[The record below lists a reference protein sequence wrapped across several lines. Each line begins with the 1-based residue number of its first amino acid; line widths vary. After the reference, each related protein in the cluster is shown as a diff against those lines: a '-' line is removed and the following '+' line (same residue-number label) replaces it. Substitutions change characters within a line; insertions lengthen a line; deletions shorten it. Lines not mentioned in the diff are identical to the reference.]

1 MSDRYDLIVLELPVV
16 ASLISRVAREALD
29 EIILVGALARLLE
42 YDSSLDDETAVVVPC
57 PTLWLMDS
65 LFTGFSE
72 GVAAGLFLRNLE
84 KRFES
89 AELMFV
95 FYDVS
100 AIFTLID
107 AAAILLSSNHGI
119 LIYFSLRRCCNLWH
133 LLVTGS
139 SVFSLV
145 GVVCFFLFAVQGVP
159 TLPLKVL

>member
-1 MSDRYDLIVLELPVV
+1 M

-29 EIILVGALARLLE
+29 EMILVGALARLLE
-42 YDSSLDDETAVVVPC
+42 YDSSLDDEAADVVPC

-72 GVAAGLFLRNLE
+72 LLLGVAAAGLFLRNLE

-100 AIFTLID
+100 FSLQFLLID

-119 LIYFSLRRCCNLWH
+119 LIYFYSAVLNQWYCSSPPLWSFG
-133 LLVTGS
+133 L
-139 SVFSLV
+139 
-145 GVVCFFLFAVQGVP
+145 FFIFFCRSGC
-159 TLPLKVL
+159 TYTTF

>member
-1 MSDRYDLIVLELPVV
+1 M
-16 ASLISRVAREALD
+16 
-29 EIILVGALARLLE
+29 GALARLLE
-42 YDSSLDDETAVVVPC
+42 YDSSLDDEAAAVVPC

-72 GVAAGLFLRNLE
+72 LLLGVDAAGLFLRNLE

-100 AIFTLID
+100 FSLQFLLID

-119 LIYFSLRRCCNLWH
+119 LIGVSTSTLRCCNQCQVTVTVLQ
-133 LLVTGS
+133 LV
-139 SVFSLV
+139 VFVFRGL
-145 GVVCFFLFAVQGVP
+145 FFSFAVQGVP